1 MLNVYFFV
9 TEFIIL
15 LKTYRALNKNVKVNF
30 DWLQDISKVLR
41 MIIVFILMKVVP
53 ATMLN
58 DIFFHLV

>member
-9 TEFIIL
+9 TKFIIL

-41 MIIVFILMKVVP
+41 MIIVFILMKVVL

>member
-1 MLNVYFFV
+1 V
-9 TEFIIL
+9 TEFITL

-41 MIIVFILMKVVP
+41 MIIVFILMKVVL

>member
-1 MLNVYFFV
+1 M
-9 TEFIIL
+9 TEFITL

-41 MIIVFILMKVVP
+41 MIIVFILMKVVL